1 MLGKPKH
8 DPRFPFKPKDD
19 IHESS
24 EILQSARRRWRRGLM
39 VGSATILLVML
50 AVIVAIFVRLKQ
62 FRETVGPVVAE
73 EDTVEALANVDPAAL
88 DELLP
93 ADPWWVAQLPVA
105 HWFISPM
112 GTRGGGLIY
121 NAQLFNHPNIERNG
135 RHTGEDYNGIG
146 QENSDLGDPVY
157 AASRGG
163 VLFAADVGGGW
174 GGMVILLHRLDD
186 GELVQTLY
194 AHLDSIYV
202 VSGATVASGERI
214 GSVGNAGGRYFA
226 HLHFEVRKGAR
237 PYLGKG
243 YLPFDSDSNHG
254 RLDAAEF
261 LRQHAP
267 PFSDARFFI
276 DPLSLPDERGELK
289 IRKGES

>member
-8 DPRFPFKPKDD
+8 DPRFPYEPKGD
-19 IHESS
+19 IHERSD
-24 EILQSARRRWRRGLM
+24 ILQGARRRWRRGMM
-39 VGSATILLVML
+39 VGSFSILLVMM
-50 AVIVAIFVRLKQ
+50 AVIIAIVVRLKQ
-62 FRETVGPVVAE
+62 FRESVGPKVADE
-73 EDTVEALANVDPAAL
+73 HTVEALAKIDPAAL

-93 ADPWWVAQLPVA
+93 ADPWWVAQLPVS

-121 NAQLFNHPNIERNG
+121 NAQVFNHPNIERNG
-135 RHTGEDYNGIG
+135 RHTGEDFNGIG

-174 GGMVILLHRLDD
+174 GGVVILLHRMDN
-186 GELVQTLY
+186 GELIQTFY
-194 AHLDSIYV
+194 SHLDAIHV
-202 VSGATVASGERI
+202 VTGATVASGERI

-226 HLHFEVRKGAR
+226 HLHFEVRKGSR
-237 PYLGKG
+237 PYLGQG

-254 RLDAAEF
+254 RLDAAAF
-261 LRQHAP
+261 LREHAP
-267 PFSDARFFI
+267 PFSDARFFV
-276 DPLSLPDERGELK
+276 DPLVLPDDRAELK
-289 IRKGES
+289 IREGS